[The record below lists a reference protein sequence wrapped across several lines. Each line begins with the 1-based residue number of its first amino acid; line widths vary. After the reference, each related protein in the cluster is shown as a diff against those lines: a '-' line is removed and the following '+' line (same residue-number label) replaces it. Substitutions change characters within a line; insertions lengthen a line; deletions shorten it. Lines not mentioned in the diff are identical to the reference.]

1 MPRNEKPPNGTD
13 TNETGKKLD
22 FGKRVYGTPEGDW
35 THTPQPSPHPE
46 RKSRSSSGSE
56 LLQRE
61 ASNLESSAVNMKK
74 SADKAPFAAL
84 VGDFEQATKENV
96 QRLAEMKNEAE
107 GMALQAKVIRAG
119 LDAIEKGEAP
129 SSEFQSLI
137 DMRLERE
144 AKGLR
149 VSKDEFN
156 KKHFREKLAAYQ
168 EVFDSIDA
176 MKGGK

>member
-1 MPRNEKPPNGTD
+1 
-13 TNETGKKLD
+13 
-22 FGKRVYGTPEGDW
+22 
-35 THTPQPSPHPE
+35 
-46 RKSRSSSGSE
+46 
-56 LLQRE
+56 
-61 ASNLESSAVNMKK
+61 MKK